1 MSSDAPDPLA
11 PQATPDRKPPTEGS
25 VSILP
30 PLSAL
35 AEIVVLFAVIY
46 AIDKLTPNLAI
57 LDLSPHPFW
66 IPVLLVSLQYGTI
79 SGFIAAAVAIA
90 ISLFSGLPEQDIG
103 ENLFAY
109 FLRVLGQPMLWIG
122 VALLVGQ
129 FRMRQLGAKHEL
141 RVANQALKS
150 QRDDLARH
158 ARELRGRVEVLEQE
172 LATRYSAPPHTGAA
186 VLSQTMAAGG
196 LQLDGDAQAVLA
208 RAAKTL
214 FPGAVLTAYRV
225 RDDIMAEVAVC
236 GRKPDTGPRIR
247 IPNDDPLYRAV
258 ILEGRSV
265 SVLEPGSDEV
275 LAQTGLVAVP
285 IPSGRTAPS
294 GSPAPS
300 DAHTSHRQSDTDGQA
315 MQPPDRDM
323 DWVRSSLPIG
333 MLVMERADPAAISP
347 QGILALEMLAHALA
361 PRPPRPLIPKAA
373 KPTPARRIRPEAPLG
388 VAVHPKARQPDAQL
402 PARKVADRRASLVD
416 RLSKGPDLSHASVSI
431 TKPVPPLP
439 GEAATPA
446 GGASPDRADK
456 VTSEQ

>member
-1 MSSDAPDPLA
+1 MSTDAPGPSA
-11 PQATPDRKPPTEGS
+11 PQQTPDRKTPVDGG

-35 AEIVVLFAVIY
+35 AEIVVLFALIY

-109 FLRVLGQPMLWIG
+109 FLRVLGQPILWIG

-172 LATRYSAPPHTGAA
+172 LATRYSAPPHAGAA
-186 VLSQTMAAGG
+186 VLSQTMTAGG
-196 LQLDGDAQAVLA
+196 LHLGSDAQAVLA
-208 RAAKTL
+208 HAAKAL
-214 FPGAVLTAYRV
+214 FPGAVVTAYRV
-225 RDDIMAEVAVC
+225 RDNIMAECAVC
-236 GRKPDTGPRIR
+236 GRKPDSGPRIR
-247 IPNDDPLYRAV
+247 IPHDDPLYRAV
-258 ILEGRSV
+258 ILQGRTV

-285 IPSGRTAPS
+285 IPSEATAPP
-294 GSPAPS
+294 GPPAPP
-300 DAHTSHRQSDTDGQA
+300 DAHPSHQQSNPDGQA
-315 MQPPDRDM
+315 VLASDRDM
-323 DWVRSSLPIG
+323 DAVRSSLPIG
-333 MLVMERADPAAISP
+333 MLVMESADPAAISP

-361 PRPPRPLIPKAA
+361 PRPPRPVVPKAA
-373 KPTPARRIRPEAPLG
+373 KPTPARRIRPEAPQG
-388 VAVHPKARQPDAQL
+388 VAVRPKARQPDAQL
-402 PARKVADRRASLVD
+402 PARGASDRRAGLVD

-439 GEAATPA
+439 GDTANPA
-446 GGASPDRADK
+446 GGASPDRAAK